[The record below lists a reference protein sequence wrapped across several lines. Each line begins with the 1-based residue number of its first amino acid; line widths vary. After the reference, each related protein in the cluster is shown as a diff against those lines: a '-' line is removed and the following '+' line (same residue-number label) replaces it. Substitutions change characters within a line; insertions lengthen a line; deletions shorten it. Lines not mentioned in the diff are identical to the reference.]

1 MGSVTPI
8 DKKRSKKEND
18 EYPEEVEILC
28 VEADFETGEA
38 EVDWF
43 DEFDAI
49 PPLMQMDLLQ
59 DVLKQVSARYEQAV
73 HEFGGT
79 H

>member
-8 DKKRSKKEND
+8 DKNISKQENED
-18 EYPEEVEILC
+18 YPEEVEIFC

-38 EVDWF
+38 EIDWF

-59 DVLKQVSARYEQAV
+59 GVLEQVQKRYAQAV

>member
-1 MGSVTPI
+1 MGKVTNI
-8 DKKRSKKEND
+8 SDKQREREME
-18 EYPEEVEILC
+18 EYPEEVEIFC
-28 VEADFETGEA
+28 VEADLETGEA
-38 EVDWF
+38 DIDWF

-49 PPLMQMDLLQ
+49 PPLMQMDLLN
-59 DVLKQVSARYEQAV
+59 DVLEKVQARYQQAL